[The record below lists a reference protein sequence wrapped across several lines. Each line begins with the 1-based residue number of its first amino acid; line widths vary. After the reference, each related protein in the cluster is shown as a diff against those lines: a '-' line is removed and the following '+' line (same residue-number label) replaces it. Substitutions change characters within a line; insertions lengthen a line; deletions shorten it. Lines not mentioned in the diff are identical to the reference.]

1 MTVGTSVFALFA
13 CSGQQA
19 ARCVRASLVGAVAV
33 ALLLVV
39 SVSTAFAQ
47 TTTVTAAWDRNTDT
61 MTAGYLVY
69 YGTSPGNYQW
79 SYDAGNQ
86 VTAGLTLTRGSAYYV
101 AVRAYTTSA
110 QVGPPSNEATI
121 NLATAAPTA
130 AITATMQDAT
140 TALVSWQTA
149 NAVSATINGA
159 AMALSGSTPVTIA
172 ATTTFTIVATS
183 SSGATATQ
191 SATATVTPAPA
202 PAPTAAITATMQN
215 ATTALVTWQ
224 TTNAVSAV
232 INGST
237 VALSGSAPVTIAAT
251 TSFTLVATS
260 TSGATATQSATA
272 TVTPPTSSTPS
283 VATNMAATVS
293 GARANLSWRA
303 PTAGPAPDRYLLY
316 VGSTSGGTDLA
327 NGSVVGNVL
336 TVSSDLPRGR
346 YYARVRA
353 ANSSGASEFS
363 NEVMFKIG
371 RSLVSPRG
379 FTVQWVG
386 TTAVLSWTA
395 PAADGVVLEDR
406 PTSYV
411 LEAGTAPG
419 LSDVATVSVGNRTRF
434 EANVFSG
441 TYYVRVRAVNDLG
454 DSEPTADLM
463 LVAPGAP
470 GAPTNLASPGS
481 GSTVNLQ
488 WTAPSGPAATAY
500 VIEAGS
506 APGQSDLGVLQVGNV
521 TRVSAPAP
529 PPGTYYVRV
538 RAINGRGAGQP
549 SNEVV
554 VRR

>member
-1 MTVGTSVFALFA
+1 MTTVGTPVLALVSVP
-13 CSGQQA
+13 GQQA
-19 ARCVRASLVGAVAV
+19 VRRVRASLTGLAAA
-33 ALLLVV
+33 ALLLVL

-86 VTAGLTLTRGSAYYV
+86 VSAALTLTQGSAYYV
-101 AVRAYTTSA
+101 AVRAYNTSA

-130 AITATMQDAT
+130 QITATMQNAT
-140 TALVSWQTA
+140 TALVTWQTA

-159 AMALSGSTPVTIA
+159 AVALSGSTPVTIS
-172 ATTTFTIVATS
+172 ATTTFTVVATS

-191 SATATVTPAPA
+191 SATATVTPAPT
-202 PAPTAAITATMQN
+202 PAPTATITATMQN

-224 TTNAVSAV
+224 TTNAVNAT
-232 INGST
+232 INGT
-237 VALSGSAPVTIAAT
+237 AVALSGSGPVTLSAT
-251 TSFTLVATS
+251 TTFTLVATS
-260 TSGATATQSATA
+260 SSGATATGSATA

-283 VATNMAATVS
+283 AATNMAAVVS
-293 GARANLSWRA
+293 GARATLSWRA
-303 PTAGPAPDRYLLY
+303 PTTGAAPDRYLLY
-316 VGSTSGGTDLA
+316 VGSTTGGTDLA
-327 NGSVVGNVL
+327 NAFVVGNVL
-336 TVSSDLPRGR
+336 TVAGDLPRGR

-353 ANSSGASEFS
+353 ANGSGMSAES
-363 NEVMFKIG
+363 NEVFFKIG

-386 TTAVLSWTA
+386 TTAVLTWTA
-395 PAADGVVLEDR
+395 PAADGAMEDR

-419 LSDVATVSVGNRTRF
+419 AADVATVSVGNVTRI
-434 EANVFSG
+434 EANVPTG
-441 TYYVRVRAVNDLG
+441 TYYVRVRAVNDYG
-454 DSEPTADLM
+454 DSEPTADLV

-470 GAPTNLASPGS
+470 GAPTSLTSS
-481 GSTVNLQ
+481 GTGTVNLR
-488 WTAPSGPAATAY
+488 WTAPSGPPATGY
-500 VIEAGS
+500 VIEAGT
-506 APGQSDLGVLQVGNV
+506 APGRSDLGVLQIGNV
-521 TRVSAPAP
+521 TSFTAPAP
-529 PPGTYYVRV
+529 PPGAYYVRV

-549 SNEVV
+549 SNEVI